1 MDSKKRLV
9 WVATALLF
17 LATILSVVPASADDK
32 QEAMQLV
39 EKARFAFESF
49 MADSKMEVF
58 HGLLKKAKGV
68 FIAPQVLKGA
78 FVVGASGGSGVLVVR
93 DERTGGWNGPA
104 FYTIGGASFGS

>member
-17 LATILSVVPASADDK
+17 LATILSGVSASADEK

-39 EKARFAFESF
+39 EKARFALESF
-49 MADSKMEVF
+49 MADGKMKAF

-68 FIAPQVLKGA
+68 YFPPSL
-78 FVVGASGGSGVLVVR
+78 SHHYGSGMKTSR
-93 DERTGGWNGPA
+93 
-104 FYTIGGASFGS
+104 

>member
-49 MADSKMEVF
+49 MAASKMEGF
-58 HGLLKKAKGV
+58 M
-68 FIAPQVLKGA
+68 
-78 FVVGASGGSGVLVVR
+78 ASSR
-93 DERTGGWNGPA
+93 KQRE
-104 FYTIGGASFGS
+104 

>member
-17 LATILSVVPASADDK
+17 LATILSGVPASADDK

-49 MADSKMEVF
+49 MAYSKMEAF
-58 HGLLKKAKGV
+58 HGLVKKAKGV
-68 FIAPQVLKGA
+68 MLRHLTP
-78 FVVGASGGSGVLVVR
+78 
-93 DERTGGWNGPA
+93 T
-104 FYTIGGASFGS
+104 T

>member
-39 EKARFAFESF
+39 
-49 MADSKMEVF
+49 
-58 HGLLKKAKGV
+58 GKAKN
-68 FIAPQVLKGA
+68 KKK
-78 FVVGASGGSGVLVVR
+78 
-93 DERTGGWNGPA
+93 
-104 FYTIGGASFGS
+104 